1 MRVLALTNM
10 YPHEGNP
17 SYGTFVKSQIDLVR
31 EYGVE
36 VDVLFING
44 LQSKWRYLRGVYDL
58 HRCIARKH
66 YDLIHAHYVFCGII
80 ARLQWKLP
88 ILLTHHGVEVLI
100 SYQAGLSKVITPL
113 VDRVI
118 VRSREMQDR
127 LKSNNVSVV
136 PSGIDMTLFRPMP
149 KEVCRRQLGL
159 PPDKRLVLFAGALKS
174 VKRIELI
181 RQAMALV
188 QLQESGAE
196 LVVATQQPHDRIPVY
211 MNACDTLVLASMA
224 EGSPNVVKEAMAC
237 DLPIV
242 STAVGDVA
250 ELVGGVPGCY
260 ISESRPEDLAAKLV
274 LALRFGRRT
283 RGRERLL
290 RLGLDSHT
298 IARRILAIYEE
309 MLQAQHRLQLRHIDF
324 AGSIAPSGGVEMD
337 PESDV
342 IRNKDG

>member
-1 MRVLALTNM
+1 MKVLALTNM

-17 SYGTFVKSQIDLVR
+17 SYGTFVKAQIDLIR
-31 EYGVE
+31 NYGVE

-44 LQSKWRYLRGVYDL
+44 LKSKWHYLRGVYDL
-58 HRCIARKH
+58 HRCIARNH

-88 ILLTHHGVEVLI
+88 ILLTHHGVEVLF

-118 VRSREMQDR
+118 VRSKEMRDR

-136 PSGIDMTLFRPMP
+136 PSGIDINLFLPMP
-149 KEVCRRQLGL
+149 KDLCRKQLGL
-159 PPDKRLVLFAGALKS
+159 PSDRPLVLFAGALKS

-188 QLQESGAE
+188 QLEEPSAE
-196 LVVATQQPHDRIPVY
+196 LVIATRQPHDRIPIY

-250 ELVGGVPGCY
+250 ELLGGVSGCH
-260 ISESRPEDLAAKLV
+260 ISERRPEDIADKLIR
-274 LALRFGRRT
+274 ALRFGRRT

-309 MLQAQHRLQLRHIDF
+309 ILQTKRQLLT
-324 AGSIAPSGGVEMD
+324 AP
-337 PESDV
+337 
-342 IRNKDG
+342 N